1 MEQKKMRREVENISN
16 HYGSLLI
23 KEKGGIYYWAI
34 DVGLIVVW
42 EKIPKSLYDE
52 IVKFHDERL

>member
-1 MEQKKMRREVENISN
+1 MRREVENISN